1 MWLVSGALLIAFASY
16 VALPFGLAWYL
27 PRYAA
32 QHGIHLDVGRVRVDP
47 FGARLNFSG
56 VRVAT
61 SGDSSIEWSN
71 VETRVDL
78 AELAAGRLV
87 LDRFHLS
94 EAKLHAGDAG
104 VDGVGVLPEIPAGL
118 PQEVSVGELVIDD
131 IELATVSE
139 ALGHPATVDWLRIS
153 SLDGVFRPEGAEVE
167 AALSIGTGRTRLHG
181 RLNLDDTGWI
191 LNASE
196 IVANDVPLDGL
207 PTVLGADGRWRGR
220 LDGTG
225 PVRLVY
231 SPINGAFSATTG
243 GRWAIE
249 GLELGLAQIT
259 VSGARADWNGA
270 AFMTSSGDAVNAL
283 SVDGDI
289 GVRELRIEVGDLL
302 DIEAAELMVQ
312 VDASQAPEPRLS
324 MQGHAP
330 AIRFRGKGGAFEAV
344 DATATN
350 LVSQLALTLADDVG
364 VEVDRLKSGAL
375 TVNLPAARSIDIG
388 QIELDRVVVESDS
401 NAVVAAAGTAERVD
415 WRGFTGPR
423 GTGTATRLAMRRIA
437 RHGDGEFRVASTSA
451 EAVED
456 RTGDS
461 VLRLREV
468 ALDAT
473 SLSPDGTLAVG
484 GVLVSDVWLAGET
497 GTLVIERVTLDA
509 VERTGGGA
517 IRIASGRAQLVD
529 HARTGD
535 RAIVGTGL
543 ELAGGAVSGRAWEA
557 KHVRLGEIAIETGD
571 ASYAM
576 RELSLA
582 DATGEGERADARL
595 ATLGTL
601 ELGVGGHRAVIED
614 LAADAPRWQE
624 GAGGARAIEAA
635 SIALDTVGRHR
646 WRSSGW
652 RLTGV
657 ETSASG
663 RATADAASLESLVLN
678 ASADSTAGA
687 QRIELD
693 APVFDGESAVH
704 AASAFAERAYFR
716 TGDGFDIDVAGLRAD
731 AIDWNDDTLDAE
743 RGAALLMSVAAA
755 PVRASFDTVSFS
767 SARLG
772 ADGLH
777 GLGTLTS
784 ASGRGR
790 VEHVLEWSAGAV
802 ALGGY
807 RAPAYGETTFDFV
820 ETRDVE
826 LVGEGNQA
834 SLRFERG
841 AARDTRID
849 ASGATVIETAEVDG
863 IVLAGGGTHA
873 RASARALRASPLT
886 LRESGLEIGALG
898 FAGIEGEIGLSASG
912 DWELPP
918 VPIGTRDDRSS
929 FRVRIRE
936 ASTAEP
942 GSVMRFTDR
951 TTEPVFTESVDIAS
965 AELRAFDSGA
975 IGVPARFSV
984 DATTGALKALHADGV
999 VVPTL
1004 TGTDF
1009 GLDATVHELS
1019 LRALSPY
1026 SRLHLGRSVEG
1037 GYADLTIDARIRTS
1051 DLEAVADFTL
1061 SDVALGKPGLAAG
1074 SSGLDADDSA
1084 SLDAALG
1091 SLADEQGRIELA
1103 VPLRGWLDA
1112 PGFDF
1117 DRLVI
1122 RALVRAVLENA
1133 QVLPESE

>member
-1 MWLVSGALLIAFASY
+1 MWLVSGVLLIAFASY
-16 VALPFGLAWYL
+16 VALPFVLAWYL
-27 PRYAA
+27 PQYAA

-47 FGARLNFSG
+47 FSARLNFSG

-71 VETRVDL
+71 VEARVDL

-104 VDGVGVLPEIPAGL
+104 MDGAGVLPEMPPGL

-131 IELATVSE
+131 IELVTVSE

-167 AALSIGTGRTRLHG
+167 ADLSIGKGRTRLHG
-181 RLNLDDTGWI
+181 RLNLEDTGWI

-207 PTVLGADGRWRGR
+207 PTLLGADGPWRGR

-225 PVRLVY
+225 PARLVY
-231 SPINGAFSATTG
+231 SPLNGALSATTG
-243 GRWAIE
+243 GRWAVK
-249 GLELGLAQIT
+249 GLELGLAQVT

-270 AFMTSSGDAVNAL
+270 AFMMASGDAVNAL
-283 SVDGDI
+283 SVDGEV
-289 GVRELRIEVGDLL
+289 GVHELRIEVGDLL
-302 DIEAAELMVQ
+302 DIEAAELMLR

-330 AIRFRGKGGAFEAV
+330 AIRLRGKGGAFEAV
-344 DATATN
+344 DALATN
-350 LVSQLALTLADDVG
+350 LVSQLALTVADDFG

-375 TVNLPAARSIDIG
+375 TVNLPAARSIDIA

-401 NAVVAAAGTAERVD
+401 NAVVAAAGTADRVD

-423 GTGTATRLAMRRIA
+423 GTGTATRLAMRHFE
-437 RHGDGEFRVASTSA
+437 RHGNGEFRVASTSA

-468 ALDAT
+468 VLGE
-473 SLSPDGTLAVG
+473 SRLSPEGTLTVG
-484 GVLVSDVWLAGET
+484 SVTVSDAWHAGET
-497 GTLVIERVTLDA
+497 STLVIERVALDA
-509 VERTGGGA
+509 VERTGDGA
-517 IRIASGRAQLVD
+517 IRIASGQAQLVD

-543 ELAGGAVSGRAWEA
+543 DLAGGAVSGRAWEA
-557 KHVRLGEIAIETGD
+557 KHIRLAEVDIETGD

-576 RELSLA
+576 RELALN

-595 ATLGTL
+595 ATLGIL
-601 ELGVGGHRAVIED
+601 ELGAGGHRAVIEGV
-614 LAADAPRWQE
+614 AADSPQWQG

-635 SIALDTVGRHR
+635 SVALDTAGRHR

-657 ETSASG
+657 ETNASG
-663 RATADAASLESLVLN
+663 RATAEAASLDALAVD
-678 ASADSTAGA
+678 AATDSTTGA
-687 QRIELD
+687 QRIELE
-693 APVFDGESAVH
+693 ALIIDGESGVR

-716 TGDGFDIDVAGLRAD
+716 RGDGFGMDAAGLRAD
-731 AIDWNDDTLDAE
+731 AIDWNDETLGAE
-743 RGAALLMSVAAA
+743 RGAALLMSLAAA
-755 PVRASFDTVSFS
+755 PVRASFDTVAFS

-772 ADGLH
+772 VDGLR
-777 GLGTLTS
+777 GLATLTS
-784 ASGRGR
+784 GSGRGK
-790 VEHVLEWSAGAV
+790 VEHLLEWSAGGL
-802 ALGGY
+802 ALDGY
-807 RAPAYGETTFDFV
+807 RAPVHGETTFDFV

-826 LVGEGNQA
+826 LVDEANRA
-834 SLRFERG
+834 SLRFERA

-849 ASGATVIETAEVDG
+849 ASGATVLASAEVDG
-863 IVLAGGGTHA
+863 IALAGGDSDAG
-873 RASARALRASPLT
+873 ASLRALRASPLT
-886 LRESGLEIGALG
+886 VRDSALEIGALD
-898 FAGIEGEIGLSASG
+898 FAGVESEFGLSASG
-912 DWELPP
+912 DWEVPP
-918 VPIGTRDDRSS
+918 LPIGAGDDRAP

-936 ASTAEP
+936 AGIAEP
-942 GSVMRFTDR
+942 GSIMRFTDR
-951 TTEPVFTESVDIAS
+951 TTQPAFTESVRVAS
-965 AELRAFDSGA
+965 AQLRGFDSEA
-975 IGVPARFSV
+975 IGVAARFSV
-984 DATTGALKALHADGV
+984 DAAGDAFAALHAGGV

-1009 GLDATVHELS
+1009 DLNATIRGLS

-1026 SRLHLGRSVEG
+1026 ARLHLGRSVDG
-1037 GYADLTIDARIRTS
+1037 GYADSTIDATIRTS

-1061 SDVALGKPGLAAG
+1061 SDVVLGKSGLAAG

-1084 SLDAALG
+1084 ALDAALG
-1091 SLADEQGRIELA
+1091 SLADEQGRIELT
-1103 VPLRGWLDA
+1103 VPLRGRLDA

-1117 DRLVI
+1117 DGLVT
-1122 RALVRAVLENA
+1122 RALARTALESA
-1133 QVLPESE
+1133 LQLPRTD